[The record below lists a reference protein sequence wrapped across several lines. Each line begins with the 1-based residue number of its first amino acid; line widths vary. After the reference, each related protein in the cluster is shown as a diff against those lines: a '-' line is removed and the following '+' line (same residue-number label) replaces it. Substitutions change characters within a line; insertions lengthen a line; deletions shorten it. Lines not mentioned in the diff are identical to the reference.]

1 MAHPHTC
8 CSRVGPLRPFLS
20 ASPPAEHVA
29 GSPLNPA
36 AATTWSG
43 ILKTHL
49 DGSLLRT
56 LAKLLH
62 SRLGPDYTW
71 EDSVGSLVNVPGR
84 GFYGLTCSP
93 LPNLEHRRFRLS
105 PTTLTFRIDWSLIFV
120 YSRGSGS
127 PASLSKLFSLVL
139 YWFRSSRF
147 PARPTAFRWPV
158 FPAPATGAQKD
169 FGSVDSQLCAAVG
182 ARFLPPTPWALLLLS
197 GYRI

>member
-8 CSRVGPLRPFLS
+8 CSRVGPLRPLLS
-20 ASPPAEHVA
+20 APPPAEHVA

-49 DGSLLRT
+49 DSSLLRT

-71 EDSVGSLVNVPGR
+71 EDLVGSLVNVSGR

-93 LPNLEHRRFRLS
+93 LSNLEHRRFRLS

-120 YSRGSGS
+120 YSRGSGHLQL
-127 PASLSKLFSLVL
+127 PFPNCLVL
-139 YWFRSSRF
+139 SYTDFEVAGSQPGQPPSGGLSF
-147 PARPTAFRWPV
+147 PLRQ
-158 FPAPATGAQKD
+158 PAPERTLD
-169 FGSVDSQLCAAVG
+169 LCTASCAP
-182 ARFLPPTPWALLLLS
+182 L
-197 GYRI
+197 